1 MKKYTLEIAIEICKE
16 IEQKLVP
23 LGYHSAL
30 GGSCLYRGES
40 QKDIDII
47 IYPHDVKKQK
57 PPVYIIRELGMNTKT
72 YQSQGQGLIGNI
84 TPSTTDKIVFVCY
97 GRFESAGED
106 DVRIDLF
113 FLV

>member
-1 MKKYTLEIAIEICKE
+1 MKEYTLEKAVKVCRE
-16 IEQKLVP
+16 IEEKLVP
-23 LGYHSAL
+23 LGYHCAL
-30 GGSCLYRGES
+30 GGSCLYRGTSE
-40 QKDIDII
+40 KDIDII

-57 PPVYIIRELGMNTKT
+57 PPVDIIGELGMTTQT
-72 YQSQGQGLIGNI
+72 YQSQGQGLIGNV
-84 TPSTTDKIVFVCY
+84 TPSTTDKIVFVCF